1 MRTFSTL
8 KFAVFTLVLLLTANI
23 TVKAQTDEAKQ
34 QKCQIEYNKFR
45 VDAKSKNY
53 EAAYEPWL
61 WTFENCPDLSI
72 NIYKVG
78 ADIAEYRYNN
88 CKDASKKDE
97 ALDLVKKVAKQRL
110 EYFPD
115 DSPGRV
121 YSDVGMFLHKIEAS
135 EAEVYSY
142 LEKAYNTEA
151 SDMGVVAIPLYFKG
165 FIDRNRNSSVQKIFD
180 MYDNLNDVINTKM
193 NAFSK
198 KLDGYTK
205 IEEEG
210 GLLTDKQ
217 ARYKNAYSTN
227 LEGLGQAASVLTDMT
242 EEFATCDRL
251 IPLYESEF
259 NTMSN
264 DITWLQRSASRLQTK
279 GCTDSNL
286 YDRIVE
292 KYVNMDQ
299 SPRSNVSYAYLQLK
313 KGNETKAL
321 EYFKKAVD
329 LETDA
334 YKKAD
339 ILLTIAKLM
348 KNKGRFSE
356 ARSYA
361 NQALESRSSLGEAYL
376 LIAQMYASS
385 ANTCGGGNV
394 FRTRMVYQAALA
406 KAQRAKA
413 VDPGIS
419 SLANRFINSYAA
431 KAPST
436 EDVFI
441 EGLAPGSSYS
451 IGCWIGESVRV
462 P

>member
-1 MRTFSTL
+1 MKTFSTL
-8 KFAVFTLVLLLTANI
+8 KFAVLTLALFFMATMA
-23 TVKAQTDEAKQ
+23 VKAQADQAKE

-53 EAAYEPWL
+53 AAAYEPWL

-97 ALDLVKKVAKQRL
+97 AYALVKKVLDQRL
-110 EYFPD
+110 EYFPND
-115 DSPGRV
+115 NPAKAI
-121 YSDVGMFLHKIEAS
+121 SDLAMFAYKNNAP
-135 EAEVYSY
+135 EAEVYSL

-198 KLDGYTK
+198 KLDEYST
-205 IEEEG
+205 IENG
-210 GLLTDKQ
+210 GGQLSDKQ
-217 ARYKNAYSTN
+217 ARYKKAYSTN

-259 NTMSN
+259 NTMQN

-292 KYVNMDQ
+292 KYVNLDQ

-361 NQALESRSSLGEAYL
+361 NQALQSRSSLGEAYL

-419 SLANRFINSYAA
+419 SLADRFIRSYAS

-436 EDVFI
+436 EDVFV
-441 EGLAPGSSYS
+441 EGLTPGSSYS
-451 IGCWIGESVRV
+451 LGCWIGESVRV